1 MREMAPPMPRVPPV
15 TTAIRSAIFS
25 SLTLRRHTLAGSA
38 GPRARETNWRALPD
52 NGALDAGHRTAIMKP
67 FTALLGAAAGTH
79 AADQLA
85 LASLPLTATLV
96 LGAGPGVLGLL
107 VAAQSAAWLLLS
119 LPAGAWIDRMP
130 RRTLLIVALGLG
142 LAASV
147 FAVAAAAAGIVSLL
161 GVAAFVG
168 ASGTV
173 VYVLTSISL
182 LPALVPPADLSRSN
196 ARLELAR
203 AIVSLAAPFV
213 AGRLAQLLSPPWG
226 YALAAFGAALA
237 LACVLALP
245 KAPAPTSAAQRPS
258 FVASI
263 HAGARFV
270 VRHELLRGIGLCAVF
285 WNFAFFAL
293 LAVWAPLALGP
304 LGLDPAHMGLA
315 QSAYGA
321 GLILGALAAPV
332 LVRRLPPLAILIFGP
347 AVSGIA
353 AGLFRAAPSASRLT
367 ACLSLAAPSGN
378 GFAYAA
384 AGHFLVGFGPML
396 WLICQITV
404 RQLVTPAPLMGRV
417 NATMQTAI
425 YGVRP
430 VGALAGGFVAA
441 QAGLHGA
448 LLLIAAAFALST
460 LVIVLSPLARLRV
473 LPEPACA

>member
-1 MREMAPPMPRVPPV
+1 MRETAAPMPRVPPV
-15 TTAIRSAIFS
+15 TTATRPAIFS

-38 GPRARETNWRALPD
+38 GRRARETNWRAVPD
-52 NGALDAGHRTAIMKP
+52 NAESDAGHRTATMKP

-85 LASLPLTATLV
+85 LATLPLTATLV

-161 GVAAFVG
+161 GVAAF
-168 ASGTV
+168 
-173 VYVLTSISL
+173 
-182 LPALVPPADLSRSN
+182 
-196 ARLELAR
+196 
-203 AIVSLAAPFV
+203 
-213 AGRLAQLLSPPWG
+213 
-226 YALAAFGAALA
+226 GAASA
-237 LACVLALP
+237 LACILALP
-245 KAPAPTSAAQRPS
+245 KAPAPTSGAQRPS

-263 HAGARFV
+263 QAGARFV

-321 GLILGALAAPV
+321 GLILGALVAPV
-332 LVRRLPPLAILIFGP
+332 SARRLPPPATLIFGP
-347 AVSGIA
+347 AVSVIA
-353 AGLFRAAPSASRLT
+353 AGLF
-367 ACLSLAAPSGN
+367 LAAPSGN

-404 RQLVTPAPLMGRV
+404 RQLVQPAPLMGRV

-430 VGALAGGFVAA
+430 LGALAGGFVAA
-441 QAGLHGA
+441 QSGLPAA

-460 LVIVLSPLARLRV
+460 LMIMLSPLARLRA
-473 LPEPACA
+473 LPEPVCA

>member
-1 MREMAPPMPRVPPV
+1 
-15 TTAIRSAIFS
+15 
-25 SLTLRRHTLAGSA
+25 
-38 GPRARETNWRALPD
+38 
-52 NGALDAGHRTAIMKP
+52 MKP

-79 AADQLA
+79 SADQLA
-85 LASLPLTATLV
+85 LATLPLTATLV
-96 LGAGPGVLGLL
+96 LGAGPDVLGLL

-119 LPAGAWIDRMP
+119 LPAGAWVDRMK

-142 LAASV
+142 LAASII
-147 FAVAAAAAGIVSLL
+147 AVAAAAAGMVSLL

-173 VYVLTSISL
+173 VYVLTSVSL
-182 LPALVPPADLSRSN
+182 LPSLVPPADLSRAN

-203 AIVSLAAPFV
+203 AVVSLAAPFA
-213 AGRLAQLLSPPWG
+213 AGLLAQLLSPTWG
-226 YALAAFGAALA
+226 YALAAGGAALA
-237 LACVLALP
+237 LACILALP
-245 KAPAPTSAAQRPS
+245 KAPAPTTGTERPS
-258 FVASI
+258 FVAAI
-263 HAGARFV
+263 QAGARFV
-270 VRHELLRGIGLCAVF
+270 VHHELLRGIGLCAVF

-321 GLILGALAAPV
+321 GLILGALAAPI
-332 LVRRLPPLAILIFGP
+332 LARRLPPLVTLIFGP
-347 AVSGIA
+347 AVSVIA
-353 AGLFRAAPSASRLT
+353 AGLF
-367 ACLSLAAPSGN
+367 LAAPPGN

-404 RQLVTPAPLMGRV
+404 RQLVTPQPLMGRV

-430 VGALAGGFVAA
+430 LGALAGGFVAA
-441 QAGLHGA
+441 QAGLHAA

-473 LPEPACA
+473 LPEPACAA